1 MKEYLE
7 MEFPDWLF
15 MNSQKYYA
23 TFHSFSKHL
32 FSTYQV
38 VGIVI
43 GTGDISSYKII
54 PAPRDS
60 EGDTHVKTYNKM
72 AWASS

>member
-1 MKEYLE
+1 MMKEYLE

-15 MNSQKYYA
+15 LNSQKYYA

-32 FSTYQV
+32 FSTYQM

-43 GTGDISSYKII
+43 GAGNINSYKSITG
-54 PAPRDS
+54 P
-60 EGDTHVKTYNKM
+60 
-72 AWASS
+72 

>member
-1 MKEYLE
+1 MMKEYLE

-15 MNSQKYYA
+15 LNSQKYYA

-32 FSTYQV
+32 FSTYQM

-43 GTGDISSYKII
+43 AAGDVSSYKSITGHQGNQK
-54 PAPRDS
+54 
-60 EGDTHVKTYNKM
+60 ETHIKK
-72 AWASS
+72 

>member
-1 MKEYLE
+1 MMKEYLE

-15 MNSQKYYA
+15 LNSQKYYA

-32 FSTYQV
+32 FSTYQM

-43 GTGDISSYKII
+43 AAGDVSSHKSITGPQGNQK
-54 PAPRDS
+54 
-60 EGDTHVKTYNKM
+60 ETHIKK
-72 AWASS
+72 

>member
-1 MKEYLE
+1 MMKECSE

-15 MNSQKYYA
+15 MNSQKNYA

-38 VGIVI
+38 LGTVI
-43 GTGDISSYKII
+43 GAGETSLYETISCSEIGK
-54 PAPRDS
+54 S
-60 EGDTHVKTYNKM
+60 EGGDTYVRRWNKM
-72 AWASS
+72 V